1 MRKIVGLAVCLL
13 LSGFVGSSPARAAS
27 TLMTGVVGE
36 TALACNAAKLEGI
49 VRLLRKAD
57 PKSHKLIEQS
67 LKKGD
72 CVEINNGT
80 PVVIVG
86 RDDRGGSSRS
96 NYLIWHSNGKVY
108 SLSENKVLNLSI
120 VSANSPLLHPSATG
134 PSPVA
139 NLPEPAPSPPI
150 KRISASAERT
160 PESIGKPSTVF
171 DPWWLVLGR
180 CFPIGPVPLF
190 SVLVTYAASLGW
202 WLSSLL
208 DAFQATAIAIIA
220 IAGLAGLYVTK
231 FGKVSVL
238 AVAVITAYRQAARY
252 LILTKRAV
260 TPRAKADRKTHE
272 ARREPVITLREFQE
286 TARVVHWH
294 RRLSS

>member
-1 MRKIVGLAVCLL
+1 MWTIVRLALFLL
-13 LSGFVGSSPARAAS
+13 LSGYVVSSPAMAAN

-36 TALACNAAKLEGI
+36 IALACDAAKLEVI

-80 PVVIVG
+80 SVVILG
-86 RDDRGGSSRS
+86 RDNHAGSSRS

-120 VSANSPLLHPSATG
+120 VSDSSSLIHPSATR

-139 NLPEPAPSPPI
+139 ILPEPAPSPAI
-150 KRISASAERT
+150 KPISASAERT
-160 PESIGKPSTVF
+160 PESIDEPSAVSHA
-171 DPWWLVLGR
+171 WWLVFGL
-180 CFPIGPVPLF
+180 CFLVGPVPLF
-190 SVLVTYAASLGW
+190 SVLATHAASQGW
-202 WLSSLL
+202 WLFSHL
-208 DAFQATAIAIIA
+208 DSFHATAIAIIA
-220 IAGLAGLYVTK
+220 IAGLAGLHITK
-231 FGKVSVL
+231 RGKPSVL
-238 AVAVITAYRQAARY
+238 TVIPAYRQAARY

-260 TPRAKADRKTHE
+260 TPRAKGDRKALD

-286 TARVVHWH
+286 TTRVVHWP
-294 RRLSS
+294 RRLRS